1 MRNEAN
7 LTFKRVKSRPNSID
21 LKRVCSIRNLFAIK
35 FSKVVSKDA
44 LLINIDESS
53 INRSVKIAYSWGVN
67 GQPIEF
73 QNISLSGSASII
85 MAICSNGAWISKVI
99 NETIDSNNFI
109 WFLKILISWFQSNNY
124 FEYSQVILLLDNC
137 SIHKNDLTIIVLQRF
152 KFTTLFILVYS
163 PDFAPVEF
171 WFSLIKRKLSEISKR
186 QSYLLTVRQNYK
198 KKKRFSGNS

>member
-1 MRNEAN
+1 MFNTSYSVDFIRKITKNESN
-7 LTFKRVKSRPNSID
+7 LTFKRVKSRPNNID

-53 INRSVKIAYSWGVN
+53 INRSVKIAYSWGVK
-67 GQPIEF
+67 GQPIES

-109 WFLKILISWFQSNNY
+109 WFLKILISWLQSNNY

-137 SIHKNDLTIIVLQRF
+137 SIHKSDSTISVLQRF
-152 KFTTLFILVYS
+152 KFTTLFIPAYS

-171 WFSLIKRKLSEISKR
+171 
-186 QSYLLTVRQNYK
+186 
-198 KKKRFSGNS
+198 